1 MWESRLNRE
10 DHAWRDR
17 GKLEPGVAR
26 AIGLVIDG
34 EMTVR
39 VANDGNES
47 YYDGVIYTLMIY
59 TKFERSAGSV
69 LR

>member
-1 MWESRLNRE
+1 M
-10 DHAWRDR
+10 
-17 GKLEPGVAR
+17 EPLL

-47 YYDGVIYTLMIY
+47 YYDGVITLMIC